1 MLGSTRKSGE
11 TVREADGDTFSYL
24 SGDGERDR
32 GGLLERNRAISR
44 RTGLVKLPAS
54 MEPFR
59 MVHAVCG
66 TFPEDF
72 MVAVGF
78 AEQCW

>member
-11 TVREADGDTFSYL
+11 TLREADGDTFSCL
-24 SGDGERDR
+24 SGEGERDR
-32 GGLLERNRAISR
+32 GGLLERKRAMSLN
-44 RTGLVKLPAS
+44 TGLLKLPAS
-54 MEPFR
+54 MESFCI
-59 MVHAVCG
+59 VHAVCD